1 MMFVLMAFGMVVGRL
16 AVLAVQASQH
26 RLTPAT
32 AR

>member
-1 MMFVLMAFGMVVGRL
+1 MFVLMAFGMVIGRVL
-16 AVLAVQASQH
+16 VLAAQASQH